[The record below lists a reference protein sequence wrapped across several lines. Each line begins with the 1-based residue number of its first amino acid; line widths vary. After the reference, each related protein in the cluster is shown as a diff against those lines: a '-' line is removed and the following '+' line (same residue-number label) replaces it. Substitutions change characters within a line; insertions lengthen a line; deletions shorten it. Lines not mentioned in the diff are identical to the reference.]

1 MKQKI
6 RAIEFDHDK
15 NKVIIE
21 FERKLD
27 AKGYGFPQ
35 LVNFLNKFFNKKY
48 L

>member
-6 RAIEFDHDK
+6 IAINFDHDN

-21 FERKLD
+21 FKRKLD
-27 AKGYGFPQ
+27 SKGYGFPQ